1 MAIRSQVS
9 TVLASG
15 SASHSAAGNW
25 VVFNQYPTP
34 FNVGFSVHFSAL
46 NTTGAGPSMN
56 FGVQHTF
63 DNIQAN
69 KNTVYT
75 YVSGGGTVSGDP
87 QDIIVHDHSE
97 VSGVSANLVGTV
109 DGNYAFPIAAAR
121 VVINSVVSATI
132 LSQVSGFARFIQSGF

>member
-1 MAIRSQVS
+1 MGIRSQVS

-25 VVFNQYPTP
+25 VVFNQYTVP
-34 FNVGFSVHFSAL
+34 FNVGFSVHFSAP

-63 DNIQAN
+63 DNIPSN
-69 KNTVYT
+69 INTT
-75 YVSGGGTVSGDP
+75 YSYISGAGTVSGVP

-97 VSGVSANLVGTV
+97 VSGVSANLVGTI

-121 VVINSVVSATI
+121 VVINSVVSATTA
-132 LSQVSGFARFIQSGF
+132 SQVSGFARFVQSGF